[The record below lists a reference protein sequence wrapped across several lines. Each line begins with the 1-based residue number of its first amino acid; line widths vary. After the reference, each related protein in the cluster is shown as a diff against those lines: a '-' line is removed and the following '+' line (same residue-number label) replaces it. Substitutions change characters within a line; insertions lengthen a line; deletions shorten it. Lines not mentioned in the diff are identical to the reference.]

1 MSAPLSLRRS
11 ARPGEQ
17 GFTLIELLIAIAILA
32 MAAGGVMAVFAA
44 ATRSHARAVDGT
56 EAAVIAT
63 GLVAEARAEFR
74 EPGGPAERH
83 DVKIPGKR
91 RYTYD
96 RECIPLDRAGD
107 EVLLRIR
114 IRWWRRGR
122 EAHLDFNTIIFR
134 KAD

>member
-1 MSAPLSLRRS
+1 VSAPPILRGP
-11 ARPGEQ
+11 ARPVAR
-17 GFTLIELLIAIAILA
+17 GFTMIELLVAIAILA

-74 EPGGPAERH
+74 ERGGPPERR
-83 DVKIPGKR
+83 DVRVPHKP

-96 RECIPLDRAGD
+96 RECYPLDAAGD
-107 EVLLRIR
+107 EMLLRIR
-114 IRWWRRGR
+114 VRWSRRGR
-122 EAHLDFNTIIFR
+122 ETHLDFDTIIFR
-134 KAD
+134 KAE

>member
-1 MSAPLSLRRS
+1 MSALAAARRPPLRHD
-11 ARPGEQ
+11 G

-32 MAAGGVMAVFAA
+32 MAAGGVLAVFAA
-44 ATRSHARAVDGT
+44 AARSHARAVDGT

-74 EPGGPAERH
+74 RRGDPPERH
-83 DVKIPGKR
+83 DVKVPGKR

-96 RECIPLDRAGD
+96 RECYRLDAAGD

-114 IRWWRRGR
+114 VRWSRRGT
-122 EAHLDFNTIIFR
+122 ETHLDFDTIIFR
-134 KAD
+134 KVE

>member
-1 MSAPLSLRRS
+1 M
-11 ARPGEQ
+11 
-17 GFTLIELLIAIAILA
+17 IELLIAIAILA

-74 EPGGPAERH
+74 ERGGPPERRN
-83 DVKIPGKR
+83 VKIPGKR

-96 RECIPLDRAGD
+96 RQCFPLDAVGD

-114 IRWWRRGR
+114 VHWSRRGR
-122 EAHLDFNTIIFR
+122 NTHFDFETIIFR
-134 KAD
+134 KAE

>member
-1 MSAPLSLRRS
+1 MIPIPRHGWRYM
-11 ARPGEQ
+11 R

-32 MAAGGVMAVFAA
+32 MASGGVMAVFAA

-56 EAAVIAT
+56 EAAVIAS

-74 EPGGPAERH
+74 ERGGPPPRQGIK
-83 DVKIPGKR
+83 VPGKR
-91 RYTYD
+91 RYSYD
-96 RECIPLDRAGD
+96 RECFPLDGEGD

-114 IRWWRRGR
+114 VYWSRRGR
-122 EAHLDFNTIIFR
+122 ETHLDFDTIIFR

>member
-1 MSAPLSLRRS
+1 VSALPRLPRS
-11 ARPGEQ
+11 IRPAER
-17 GFTLIELLIAIAILA
+17 GFTLIELLIAISILA

-44 ATRSHARAVDGT
+44 ATRSHARAIDGT

-74 EPGGPAERH
+74 KRGGPPERKN
-83 DVKIPGKR
+83 VRIPGKR

-96 RECIPLDRAGD
+96 RECFPLDAAGD

-114 IRWWRRGR
+114 VYWSRRGKNT
-122 EAHLDFNTIIFR
+122 HLDFDTIIFR
-134 KAD
+134 KAE

>member
-1 MSAPLSLRRS
+1 VSELAVLRSVPR
-11 ARPGEQ
+11 RGGR
-17 GFTLIELLIAIAILA
+17 GFTLIELLVAIAILA

-44 ATRSHARAVDGT
+44 ATRSHARAVHGT

-74 EPGGPAERH
+74 ESGGPAEIH
-83 DVKIPGKR
+83 DAKVPGKR

-96 RECIPLDRAGD
+96 RECYPLDVAGD

-114 IRWWRRGR
+114 IRWARRGR
-122 EAHLDFNTIIFR
+122 ETHLDFDTIIFR
-134 KAD
+134 KAE